1 MPVPCVDLINK
12 LNKSIEMA
20 NDEIINNMTQSGNKY
35 DWVCIKNNITYNY
48 YFEFLKKN
56 WDKIIIKHISQTNN
70 PWKIIDF
77 INIHKKINIKDNDL
91 QDILN
96 TIISNE
102 ISDTSYPITDFEL
115 SADMFENISQI
126 CHILFHSFQIIEI
139 YKCFAQKYKIKYS
152 TKYHDKSEYEISN
165 IIKQDFDH
173 IINKIQNIISDKSI
187 KEQFFNNLSINLY
200 EMYSLAI
207 KKELDNNLP
216 NDLGLLKNL
225 FTKIISTYYDNLH
238 PIIWAQIFSGIMENI
253 FIDLPNNDQ
262 DILKLLSGQILINSG
277 PFILK
282 IIQFI
287 KPIMTKNQIEKYS
300 LDNITYP
307 KLTNNQINIILNKII
322 NNYEMHNIISHH
334 SASVAHVC
342 QMYHLSDPNNIFVIK
357 IIKPLSIVQSCWE
370 YKIINNIFDKSCC
383 EYDFIKK
390 MLESNGREFNVQ
402 NEINNMEKAFK
413 YYTCTYSSIFGHNIE
428 AKLTTTQYLPNIVND
443 KSWFAFAMTKA
454 EGITLDKIIHDKIIV
469 KDTIYY
475 HNLHRCL
482 DLLVYKFFYQIIKN
496 GFYHGDLHAGNIF
509 YSHKLSQ
516 ITLIDFGCVN
526 KIDLFSNNDT
536 SQIIIDVLI
545 KSIFYNYSGILDTIT
560 HYINGKCEERKIDT
574 NSLYY
579 IEFNK
584 ELDNDRFVNIKNK
597 KHMDEQYKE
606 YNDHL
611 FDINFINQEK
621 NKIHDSIKLGQKIT
635 NENDSIYKYLDLELS
650 SEEPIHMQLI
660 PSNYSSNV
668 SENIIGLNDIL
679 EKITKFFLSNGINIA
694 IRFNEFYEFQRAY
707 LLLVN
712 VLKSVN
718 YDDYRMSNIINKAII
733 NWRNL
738 PELFHLK
745 TTIGAT
751 KIYFRERKLYN
762 DILYSN
768 TKHNSNNNKNDYD
781 KFFKKHVCNNDLYI
795 NN

>member
-20 NDEIINNMTQSGNKY
+20 NDEIINNMTKSGTKY

-56 WDKIIIKHISQTNN
+56 WDKIITKHISQTNN

-77 INIHKKINIKDNDL
+77 INIHKKINIKENDL

-102 ISDTSYPITDFEL
+102 ISDTSTYPITDFEL
-115 SADMFENISQI
+115 SPDMFENISQI
-126 CHILFHSFQIIEI
+126 CHMIFHSFQIIEI
-139 YKCFAQKYKIKYS
+139 YKCFVRKYKIKYS
-152 TKYHDKSEYEISN
+152 TKYHDKSEHEISS

-187 KEQFFNNLSINLY
+187 KEQFFNNLSVNLY
-200 EMYSLAI
+200 EIYSLTI
-207 KKELDNNLP
+207 KNELGNNLP
-216 NDLGLLKNL
+216 DDLGLLKNL
-225 FTKIISTYYDNLH
+225 FTKVVSVYYDNLH
-238 PIIWAQIFSGIMENI
+238 PVIWTQIFSGIMENI

-262 DILKLLSGQILINSG
+262 DILKFLSGQILINSG

-287 KPIMTKNQIEKYS
+287 KPMMNKNQIEKYS
-300 LDNITYP
+300 LDNFTYP

-322 NNYEMHNIISHH
+322 NNYDMYNIITHH
-334 SASVAHVC
+334 SASIAHVC
-342 QMYHLSDPNNIFVIK
+342 QMYHLSDPDNIFVIK

-370 YKIINNIFDKSCC
+370 YKILNNIFDKLSC

-402 NEINNMEKAFK
+402 NEIDNMKKAFK

-428 AKLTTTQYLPNIVND
+428 AKLTTTQFLPNIVND
-443 KSWFAFAMTKA
+443 NSWFAFAMTKA
-454 EGITLDKIIHDKIIV
+454 EGMSLDRIIHDKIIT
-469 KDTIYY
+469 KNTIYY

-496 GFYHGDLHAGNIF
+496 GYYHGDLHAGNIF

-536 SQIIIDVLI
+536 SQIIIDILI
-545 KSIFYNYSGILDTIT
+545 KSIFYNYSGILDIII
-560 HYINGKCEERKIDT
+560 HYVNNKCGETKIDIN
-574 NSLYY
+574 NSSYNK
-579 IEFNK
+579 FNK
-584 ELDNDRFVNIKNK
+584 ELKNYRSTNIKNK
-597 KHMDEQYKE
+597 KHMDEKNKE

-611 FDINFINQEK
+611 FDINLINQEK
-621 NKIHDSIKLGQKIT
+621 NKMHDSINIGKNIT
-635 NENDSIYKYLDLELS
+635 SGKNTIYKYLDLELS
-650 SEEPIHMQLI
+650 PEDPIHIQLI
-660 PSNYSSNV
+660 PSNYSFNNSK
-668 SENIIGLNDIL
+668 NIIGLNDVL
-679 EKITKFFLSNGINIA
+679 EKITKFFLSNGINLA
-694 IRFNEFYEFQRAY
+694 IRFSEFYEFQRAY

-712 VLKSVN
+712 VLKSVD
-718 YDDYRMSNIINKAII
+718 YDNYRMSNIIDKAII
-733 NWRNL
+733 NWKNL
-738 PELFHLK
+738 PELLHLK
-745 TTIGAT
+745 TTIRAT
-751 KIYFRERKLYN
+751 RIYFHERKLYN
-762 DILYSN
+762 DFIYSDKKKYN
-768 TKHNSNNNKNDYD
+768 FDDNNDN
-781 KFFKKHVCNNDLYI
+781 FFKKHIFDNDLHI
-795 NN
+795 ND

>member
-20 NDEIINNMTQSGNKY
+20 NDEIIHNMTQSSTKY

-48 YFEFLKKN
+48 YFDFLKKN
-56 WDKIIIKHISQTNN
+56 WDKIIIKHISQSNN

-102 ISDTSYPITDFEL
+102 MSNTSYPITDFEL
-115 SADMFENISQI
+115 SVDMFENISQI

-139 YKCFAQKYKIKYS
+139 YKCFVRKYKTKYS
-152 TKYHDKSEYEISN
+152 TKYDKSEPEISN
-165 IIKQDFDH
+165 IIKKDFDH

-187 KEQFFNNLSINLY
+187 KNQFFNNLSANLY
-200 EMYSLAI
+200 DIYSLTI
-207 KKELDNNLP
+207 KNELSNNLP
-216 NDLGLLKNL
+216 DDLGLLKNL

-238 PIIWAQIFSGIMENI
+238 PIIWTQIFSGIAENI

-287 KPIMTKNQIEKYS
+287 KPIMTRNQIKKYS
-300 LDNITYP
+300 LDNIKYP
-307 KLTNNQINIILNKII
+307 KLTNSQINIILDKII
-322 NNYEMHNIISHH
+322 NNYEMYNIISNH

-342 QMYHLSDPNNIFVIK
+342 QMYHLSDPKNIFVVK

-370 YKIINNIFDKSCC
+370 YKILNNIFDKSCC

-390 MLESNGREFNVQ
+390 MLESTGREFNVQ
-402 NEINNMEKAFK
+402 NEINNMVKAFK

-428 AKLTTTQYLPNIVND
+428 AKLTTTKYLPNIVND

-454 EGITLDKIIHDKIIV
+454 EGITLDKIIDDKIKI
-469 KDTIYY
+469 KNTTYY
-475 HNLHRCL
+475 YNLHRCL

-526 KIDLFSNNDT
+526 KIDLFSNNDI
-536 SQIIIDVLI
+536 SQIIIDILI
-545 KSIFYNYSGILDTIT
+545 KSIFFNYSGILDTIT
-560 HYINGKCEERKIDT
+560 CYINNKCEERKIDT
-574 NSLYY
+574 NSSYY
-579 IEFNK
+579 IQFIK
-584 ELDNDRFVNIKNK
+584 ELDDIRSINIKNK

-606 YNDHL
+606 YNDRL

-621 NKIHDSIKLGQKIT
+621 NKKQDDVKIGQ
-635 NENDSIYKYLDLELS
+635 NENNTIYKYLDLELPL
-650 SEEPIHMQLI
+650 EEPEYTQLMPI
-660 PSNYSSNV
+660 NYSSNIFG
-668 SENIIGLNDIL
+668 NIIGLSDIL
-679 EKITKFFLSNGINIA
+679 EKITKFYLSNGINIA
-694 IRFNEFYEFQRAY
+694 IRFNQFYEFQRAY

-712 VLKSVN
+712 VLKSVD

-733 NWRNL
+733 NWKNL

-745 TTIGAT
+745 TTIHAT
-751 KIYFRERKLYN
+751 KIYFRERKIYN
-762 DILYSN
+762 DIIY
-768 TKHNSNNNKNDYD
+768 SNNNNYNDT
-781 KFFKKHVCNNDLYI
+781 FLKKHISDNDLYI
-795 NN
+795 SD